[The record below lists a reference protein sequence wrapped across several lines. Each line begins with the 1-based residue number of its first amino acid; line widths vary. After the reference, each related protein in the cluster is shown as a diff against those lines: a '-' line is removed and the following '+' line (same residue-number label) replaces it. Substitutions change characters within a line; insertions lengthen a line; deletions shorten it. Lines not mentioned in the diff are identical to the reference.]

1 MMSKAKYALISY
13 VCLYRALDSTCHE
26 LEYATPKFDGILNIY
41 INPKFVVIQECLES
55 WLH

>member
-41 INPKFVVIQECLES
+41 IYPKFVVIQECLES
-55 WLH
+55 